1 MQMPNNVA
9 GRRPARGRQR
19 STLAGSC
26 SSGPSTSLSAPKSEG
41 SGRRESTTPLPD
53 QSPAIARI
61 ATVRFAHHYA
71 VVASTPRRTR
81 QSVARRTGVRG
92 LGYAAGRRRPRPL
105 TALACDAFGTFR
117 IRPSTVRFGALDPLS
132 QVLRPVSSMSTTAA
146 CRAVVDTLS
155 EAVSTT

>member
-26 SSGPSTSLSAPKSEG
+26 RSGRSTELSAPKSEG

-71 VVASTPRRTR
+71 VVASTLAEPDNPWH
-81 QSVARRTGVRG
+81 GVPVF
-92 LGYAAGRRRPRPL
+92 AAWVTQPD
-105 TALACDAFGTFR
+105 DADR
-117 IRPSTVRFGALDPLS
+117 DH
-132 QVLRPVSSMSTTAA
+132 
-146 CRAVVDTLS
+146 
-155 EAVSTT
+155 